1 MILNQARVYNVT
13 NYWKALNDLESFKTE
28 KLCLNSHKMNAIFL
42 TFSLIKK
49 IELSNFYH
57 FKGFSQGYDFA
68 TMKENT
74 QFYRCVQRFL
84 SVHVECAFT
93 IFLLTPPTANDRF
106 PNLHHTLETI
116 KGSSNSAKNVGV
128 LQSYYLRQLS
138 WCKPTLIYPYVRVQR

>member
-74 QFYRCVQRFL
+74 
-84 SVHVECAFT
+84 
-93 IFLLTPPTANDRF
+93 
-106 PNLHHTLETI
+106 
-116 KGSSNSAKNVGV
+116 
-128 LQSYYLRQLS
+128 
-138 WCKPTLIYPYVRVQR
+138 